1 MPIQYCYGQL
11 VGNDP
16 CYPNCSKPDGSGC
29 DYSALSDTTSAN
41 PFGLTGDPYSVTYS
55 EQGKLTGNFDT
66 RTYVPTIDPYQVQV
80 PKKNFAGFLESRQY
94 LGFYGNEAPRCSFAN
109 QSGTAESITQD
120 GSTTELT
127 AVPRFSTRDFF
138 KQGEMDGVMT
148 QRSISKHH
156 WLCRCGKSCV
166 IEGPITMNT
175 SEVKTECEKSG
186 GICEQSCPTQSFQQ
200 IRK

>member
-1 MPIQYCYGQL
+1 MPALECKDGYRL
-11 VGNDP
+11 NDP
-16 CYPNCSKPDGSGC
+16 CYPFCSKSDGSGC
-29 DYSALSDTTSAN
+29 DYSSLGRGGSN

-55 EQGKLTGNFDT
+55 DQGKLTGNFET
-66 RTYVPTIDPYQVQV
+66 RVYTPTIDPYQAQR
-80 PKKNFAGFLESRQY
+80 PPKNFSGFAGSNREFM
-94 LGFYGNEAPRCSFAN
+94 SFSNYSSPQCAFE
-109 QSGTAESITQD
+109 QAIGTPESITQD

-127 AVPRFSTRDFF
+127 AVPRFSTRNFF

-166 IEGPITMNT
+166 IDGAITMNT

>member
-1 MPIQYCYGQL
+1 MPMQYCYGQL

-29 DYSALSDTTSAN
+29 DYSALSDTTSSN

-66 RTYVPTIDPYQVQV
+66 RVYVPTIDPYQVQV

-94 LGFYGNEAPRCSFAN
+94 LGFYGNEAPQCSFAN

-120 GSTTELT
+120 GKTMDLT
-127 AVPRFSTRDFF
+127 AVPRWSTADFF
-138 KQGEMDGVMT
+138 KSGEMNGVIPK
-148 QRSISKHH
+148 RSSSKHS
-156 WLCRCGKSCV
+156 WKCSCGKRCV
-166 IEGPITMNT
+166 VDGTMT
-175 SEVKTECEKSG
+175 MSTADVKSQCESAG
-186 GICEQSCPTQSFQQ
+186 GQCEQLCPSSMFQQ
-200 IRK
+200 RRR